1 MLKLGDFN
9 LQFFFPGPGCLVLEP
24 LSAAILKAGVAFLL
38 ELLYPLVDL
47 LVADISST
55 VVGRAS
61 FMRLPPDIFCRNPL
75 PLLYTFIQFL
85 SCLASLIPYFELI
98 STSDP

>member
-24 LSAAILKAGVAFLL
+24 LSAAILKAGIAFLL

-47 LVADISST
+47 LVADIELEGCFT
-55 VVGRAS
+55 VVSVVSYAVFGDSWQKRS
-61 FMRLPPDIFCRNPL
+61 RRN
-75 PLLYTFIQFL
+75 
-85 SCLASLIPYFELI
+85 EEM
-98 STSDP
+98 